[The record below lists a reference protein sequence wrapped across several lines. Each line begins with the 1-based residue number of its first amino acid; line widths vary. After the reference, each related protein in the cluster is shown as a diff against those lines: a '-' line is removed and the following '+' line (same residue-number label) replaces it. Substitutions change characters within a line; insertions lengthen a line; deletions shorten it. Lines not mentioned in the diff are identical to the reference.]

1 MATKILP
8 QLHCHLLVPK
18 FALHIWAIQ
27 RENSK
32 ATGAYERVEL
42 RVVKR
47 EFKQTLLA
55 TSGNHQPKGP
65 HPSHQVHDTT
75 EG

>member
-8 QLHCHLLVPK
+8 QLHCHLLVHK
-18 FALHIWAIQ
+18 FALHIQAIQ

-32 ATGAYERVEL
+32 AIGAYERVEL
-42 RVVKR
+42 RVAKQ
-47 EFKQTLLA
+47 EFKQTFLA

-65 HPSHQVHDTT
+65 HPSHQVRDMA
-75 EG
+75 ES